1 MEPRDILAVEGCS
14 AIDGRFLCMSFH
26 LASNV
31 AWIIPRIVVAT
42 LFGFGF
48 LFIIAS
54 TPLIRAFLHGC
65 VLAAVVVTFYP
76 LLILGQE
83 RSGRVASD
91 LALLVREKRY
101 IEFARQLEG
110 AQGLSASDRTLF
122 EGILANRRNQVST
135 SIRLL
140 EPLAHTLVEGPADR
154 AELGLCAL
162 GDDYAKSFRY
172 GDAADTYLLLSR
184 LPGYREDDTGCEAG
198 LEGER
203 WGLLRQSPAQSTT
216 ITGPFT
222 LEENRTPVGLL
233 EVPVQAPH
241 FADHWILD
249 TGANL
254 SAVTRTV
261 AAQLGL
267 TLSAATS
274 TAQGSGG
281 ILVRIHTAVVPEIH
295 IGRAT
300 IRNLPVLV
308 FEDNDLSF
316 RQLPYQIHGSIGF
329 PVLQSLGRITFHSD
343 GRFAVHETPLRQKA
357 HPANLYLEGFTV
369 LIETELRGKQHLLT
383 LDTGATGTFLSEQ
396 YYEEHKTEF
405 DAGEPQEL
413 EMIGAGGSAIIH
425 SYLLPDVTLNIGG
438 RGVELHD
445 VYVLT
450 ESTGLPAEFAGNL
463 GQSAVGLLSSYTL
476 DFRNMTLSV
485 DARSTTSK
493 NKASHGQAN

>member
-1 MEPRDILAVEGCS
+1 MEPWDILAVEGCS
-14 AIDGRFLCMSFH
+14 AIDGRFLCVSFH
-26 LASNV
+26 LASNA

-42 LFGFGF
+42 LFGFGVIF
-48 LFIIAS
+48 MIAPTS
-54 TPLIRAFLHGC
+54 LIRAFLHGC

-83 RSGRVASD
+83 RPDRVASD

-101 IEFARQLEG
+101 IEFERQLES
-110 AQGLSASDRTLF
+110 AQGLSALDRALF
-122 EGILANRRNQVST
+122 EGILANRRNQVSK
-135 SIRLL
+135 SIHLL
-140 EPLAHTLVEGPADR
+140 EPLAHSLAQGPIDR
-154 AELGLCAL
+154 AELGLCTL
-162 GDDYAKSFRY
+162 GDDYAKNLRY
-172 GDAADTYLLLSR
+172 GDAADNYTLLSR
-184 LPGYREDDTGCEAG
+184 LPGYTEDDTGCQAG

-203 WGLLRQSPAQSTT
+203 WELLRQSPAQSTA
-216 ITGPFT
+216 IAGPFT

-233 EVPVQAPH
+233 EVSVQAPH
-241 FADHWILD
+241 FVDHWILD

-254 SAVTRTV
+254 SAVSRTV

-281 ILVRIHTAVVPEIH
+281 ILVRVHTAVIPEIQ

-316 RQLPYQIHGSIGF
+316 RQMSYQIHGSIGF

-343 GRFAVHETPLRQKA
+343 GRFAVHEAPLRKKA
-357 HPANLYLEGFTV
+357 HPPNLYLEGFTV
-369 LIETELRGKQHLLT
+369 LIQTELRGEPHLLT
-383 LDTGATGTFLSEQ
+383 LDTGATGTFLSKQ

-405 DAGEPQEL
+405 DAEEPREL
-413 EMIGAGGSAIIH
+413 EMIGAGGSTIIH
-425 SYLLPDVTLNIGG
+425 SYVLPDVTLNIGG
-438 RGVELHD
+438 RGVELQD

-493 NKASHGQAN
+493 NKASHKPAN

>member
-1 MEPRDILAVEGCS
+1 LTEGFCASFQLAG
-14 AIDGRFLCMSFH
+14 
-26 LASNV
+26 NV
-31 AWIIPRIVVAT
+31 ARIIRRIVEAT
-42 LFGFGF
+42 LCEFGV
-48 LFIIAS
+48 LFMIAPIS
-54 TPLIRAFLHGC
+54 SIRAFLGGC
-65 VLAAVVVTFYP
+65 IFAAVVMTCYP
-76 LLILGQE
+76 LLMLGQE
-83 RSGRVASD
+83 RSDRVASD

-101 IEFARQLEG
+101 IEFERQLAG
-110 AQGLSASDRTLF
+110 AQGLSASDRALF
-122 EGILANRRNQVST
+122 EGILANRRNQVSK

-140 EPLAHTLVEGPADR
+140 EPLAHALTEWPIDR
-154 AELGLCAL
+154 TELGLCTL

-172 GDAADTYLLLSR
+172 GDAADTYSLLSR
-184 LPGYREDDTGCEAG
+184 LPGYVEDDTGCQAG

-216 ITGPFT
+216 ITAPFT
-222 LEENRTPVGLL
+222 LEENRTPAGLL
-233 EVPVQAPH
+233 EVPVHAPH
-241 FADHWILD
+241 FLDHWILD

-261 AAQLGL
+261 AVQLGL

-281 ILVRIHTAVVPEIH
+281 ILVRIHTAVIPEIQ

-316 RQLPYQIHGSIGF
+316 RQMSYQIHGSIGF

-343 GRFAVHETPLRQKA
+343 GRFAVHEAPLRQKA
-357 HPANLYLEGFTV
+357 HHADLYLEGFTV
-369 LIETELRGKQHLLT
+369 LIETEIGGKPHLLT
-383 LDTGATGTFLSEQ
+383 LDTGATGTFLSKQ

-405 DAGEPQEL
+405 DAEEPREL
-413 EMIGAGGSAIIH
+413 EMIGAGGSTIIRCYVLH
-425 SYLLPDVTLNIGG
+425 DSTFNIGG

-450 ESTGLPAEFAGNL
+450 EPTGLPAEFAGNL
-463 GQSAVGLLSSYTL
+463 GESAVGLLSSYTL
-476 DFRNMTLSV
+476 DFRNMTLTV
-485 DARSTTSK
+485 DASVSGR
-493 NKASHGQAN
+493 NKASPEAANR